1 MLVAACI
8 SFGLFLHMPSEG
20 PRFPP
25 TGTAIGGV
33 GQARPREQSARPITV
48 PLRAGGYRYFVD
60 PNDIEAAID
69 RLTQLLAADIDGPP
83 TNVPPGYYLNILV

>member
-25 TGTAIGGV
+25 TGTAIGGD
-33 GQARPREQSARPITV
+33 
-48 PLRAGGYRYFVD
+48 RAGETARTKCPPDYRTVACRRVSLF
-60 PNDIEAAID
+60 
-69 RLTQLLAADIDGPP
+69 RRSQ
-83 TNVPPGYYLNILV
+83 